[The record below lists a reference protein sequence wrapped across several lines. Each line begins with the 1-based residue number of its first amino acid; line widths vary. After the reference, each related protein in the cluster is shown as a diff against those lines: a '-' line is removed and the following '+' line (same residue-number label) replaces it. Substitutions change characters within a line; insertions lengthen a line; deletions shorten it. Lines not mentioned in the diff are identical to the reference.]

1 MSESLQTLVET
12 LQPEKLDKNLFRGV
26 TWPLRW
32 KRVFGGQVL
41 AQSMYAAIQTI
52 EDPHRRV
59 HSQHAYFLRP
69 GVPDKPIIYE
79 VDPIRDGRSFS
90 TRRVVAMQDDQAIFN
105 TSLSFQIPEAG
116 VDYQA
121 PMPEVIEPEAIEN
134 DNDFYRRLKRGPDT
148 ESELQHEPIDYRTV
162 DKINYLS
169 PKKREP
175 RLAVWMRANGDLP
188 DDQAAHETLLA
199 YMSDRYLMGTAML
212 PLGLTFNSPNLMV
225 ASLDHGLWFHDDF
238 RADEWLFYDLR
249 STRASRGRGMNFGSI
264 YTRDGRLVATAV
276 QEGLMRQ
283 R

>member
-12 LQPEKLDKNLFRGV
+12 LQPEKLDKSLFRGV

-41 AQSMYAAIQTI
+41 AQSMFAAIQTI

-69 GVPDKPIIYE
+69 GDPDKPIIYE

-116 VDYQA
+116 GDYQA

-249 STRASRGRGMNFGSI
+249 STRASQGRGMNFGSI